1 MSRDGEVAPLPT
13 TQGAIVALLGELDAA
28 GTGRLPLATLLH
40 ALAEVHT
47 PTRLSLEE
55 VQELLR
61 LTGVLTPATV
71 AEPRVLYA
79 MEVDYKA
86 FVAHLGF
93 IQPPPPRGARELP
106 PPPGALAA
114 VAASAAGLTIHA
126 PGSAA
131 ATAARQ

>member
-1 MSRDGEVAPLPT
+1 MSRDGEAAPLPT
-13 TQGAIVALLGELDAA
+13 THEAITALLAELDTAR
-28 GTGRLPLATLLH
+28 TGRLPLATLLH

-79 MEVDYKA
+79 MEVDYRA
-86 FVAHLGF
+86 FVSHLCF
-93 IQPPPPRGARELP
+93 LQPPPPRP
-106 PPPGALAA
+106 AA
-114 VAASAAGLTIHA
+114 PAAAGAPAAAAAAAAPPQRLSIHA
-126 PGSAA
+126 PAG
-131 ATAARQ
+131 RQ

>member
-1 MSRDGEVAPLPT
+1 VCVSRDGETAPLPT
-13 TQGAIVALLGELDAA
+13 TLDAITSLLAELDS
-28 GTGRLPLATLLH
+28 GKTGRLPLATLLH

-79 MEVDYKA
+79 MEVDYRA
-86 FVAHLGF
+86 FVSHLAF
-93 IQPPPPRGARELP
+93 IQPPPPRPAK
-106 PPPGALAA
+106 AA
-114 VAASAAGLTIHA
+114 VSAT
-126 PGSAA
+126 SAA
-131 ATAARQ
+131 APGAVKL

>member
-1 MSRDGEVAPLPT
+1 
-13 TQGAIVALLGELDAA
+13 
-28 GTGRLPLATLLH
+28 
-40 ALAEVHT
+40 VHT

-86 FVAHLGF
+86 FVSHLCF
-93 IQPPPPRGARELP
+93 LQPPPPR
-106 PPPGALAA
+106 AA
-114 VAASAAGLTIHA
+114 AAPAAAAAAAPAAAAPAAAPAAQPRLTIQS
-126 PGSAA
+126 PG
-131 ATAARQ
+131 RQ

>member
-1 MSRDGEVAPLPT
+1 MSRDGEAAPLPT
-13 TQGAIVALLGELDAA
+13 TQGAIVALLAELDAG

-93 IQPPPPRGARELP
+93 IQPPPPRAREQP
-106 PPPGALAA
+106 PPAA
-114 VAASAAGLTIHA
+114 GTFAASASIAASAAGLSIHA
-126 PGSAA
+126 PTG
-131 ATAARQ
+131 ARQ